1 MEFYYNTINETT
13 KTAKMAESAIVYG
26 NRYRLLN
33 KDVDFGLI
41 KAENSFFKGNY
52 KNSLEQAISAI
63 NIIEPGIHE
72 KLLEE
77 YKD

>member
-1 MEFYYNTINETT
+1 M
-13 KTAKMAESAIVYG
+13 AIVYG
-26 NRYRLLN
+26 NRYRTVN
-33 KDVDFGLI
+33 KDVDLGI
-41 KAENSFFKGNY
+41 TKAENAFVKGNY

-63 NIIEPGIHE
+63 NIVEPGIHK